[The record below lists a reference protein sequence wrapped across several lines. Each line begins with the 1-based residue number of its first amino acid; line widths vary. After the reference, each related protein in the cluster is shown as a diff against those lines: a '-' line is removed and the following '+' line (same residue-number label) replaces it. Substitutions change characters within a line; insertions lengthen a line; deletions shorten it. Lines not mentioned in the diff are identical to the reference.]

1 MKKNVFKSMTILALT
16 AMLSVPFLGKENI
29 YAADGMIDATQV
41 ITGSQTVSG
50 TVKRADGFYGDMY
63 VVKNGATLTIDAT
76 IDGNRDNVVKGSEA
90 IVKVEAGG
98 KLVINSGTLM
108 NNADT
113 AIVSHG
119 GTVEMNGGNI
129 TNNGSL
135 MKSEAV
141 VTLGGAT
148 YTLTDECDLVGYPC
162 EANFQ
167 TRKTMTSLGL
177 DPDMDSATYMQYLFD
192 QWANRVN
199 AVYTAHDAGKNE
211 VEVSAAAKLTKDS
224 YLELKK
230 WAEAAQSDFKL
241 YGDWT
246 GNTGVG
252 CYDTGNFLSIEN
264 NVKVNPF
271 SDMASVAV
279 YEIQQ
284 NATTHIDVQRK
295 GSVEFINTDVSYG
308 GAISADNASVIN
320 INGGTIGGTAEID
333 DSNYNELNVINGAN
347 RAAFGG
353 AIYVSNSTLTVNGGT
368 IQFNDTYFG
377 KNSTFAPSY
386 TESLSSVGQGG
397 AIYAG
402 ENSIVN
408 IAADVNIL
416 HNRAH
421 SGGAVYAADQS
432 VVTIGA
438 STSGESNI
446 LIQDNQCTFG
456 QGGAIAIAGGK
467 VILNNGTIERNFA
480 NWPEIGTNDQANGGA
495 IAMVSNGSDF
505 EMNGGLIHNNIS
517 VSHGGGI
524 AMLNAGESDT
534 MTFTMNGGTLIDNTA
549 VNSGK
554 AINAFALGTEL
565 YVGNGNKAITLSGG
579 SINNSDKGFEISD
592 NGAIYVDNK
601 NATSDI
607 NFIKLDGVALDG
619 ICYLT
624 SANKVS
630 LTAIENCRDDFK
642 LRLNLSNDFVPGK
655 EVVNG
660 IKAKDLLKNSY
671 ITNPD
676 GRELAVDDAGNLY
689 ILKVIDYSK
698 DPNVSI
704 SGLTKAD
711 GTHYAYGEDYTPKLN
726 GVTDTDSV
734 DISYA
739 EYSEGIDENYSEYIY
754 RNEKPTIPGK
764 YVVQINVKK
773 TVTDSSGTY
782 KTSGFIYQIYEISK
796 LDIQVTIDNQ
806 STQEGY
812 AFAPLTMK
820 ISKGAL
826 QTGDTIEDLKAELT
840 KAEGTAIGKYVIT
853 GKSTSDKYNVIFVN
867 GEYTIKE
874 NAQKVKFLNDFKNIL
889 NEDKDT
895 ITLDKISKVQAAIN
909 AFDQLDEETKA
920 LLQNE
925 DSHLNELKIALDL
938 VQSEIQNYQ
947 DTYQDVINKEM
958 KDTTLSDLDR
968 INEAI
973 DNYDQLSKRA
983 QDQLHSEYKSLAAL
997 RDQIKG
1003 LQDAVDTFKNTHQSI
1018 LSKDVASITNEDLAS
1033 IDKALTDYA
1042 QLSEQEQKE
1051 LSKEYALLLEM
1062 RNQIPEIE
1070 IVNPSD
1076 PEAPS
1081 DPEVPSDQANP
1092 STQDSTAILSTFVM
1106 LLMSAGAIFVFR
1118 KKGLKQ

>member
-1 MKKNVFKSMTILALT
+1 MKKNVFKSVTILTLA

-29 YAADGMIDATQV
+29 YAADGIIDATQV
-41 ITGSQTVSG
+41 ITGSQTVRG

-63 VVKNGATLTIDAT
+63 IIKNGGTLTVDAV
-76 IDGNRDNVVKGSEA
+76 IDGNRDNVTKGSEA
-90 IVKVEAGG
+90 IVKVETG
-98 KLVINSGTLM
+98 GTLIVNGGSLS

-113 AIVSHG
+113 AIVSNG
-119 GTVEMNGGNI
+119 GSIIINNGTIQNNGSLLKNAVTILDGERTFKIADDCGILDDLDSNYYTKKHFGEKTSLEIVEEYQRTWAKAVSDAYQAYADDDFSAYCQHQQTAKEMYTNFEILSGNRTVNNSHPLYGWASTSPFDGLFCNECSNDFGNNSNFKTQFNSKNGHYYEGYPLYEIKADHIYTHFSVAQEKIIDYTLEGVSKGGAIYADQNSSIEINGGNI
-129 TNNGSL
+129 
-135 MKSEAV
+135 
-141 VTLGGAT
+141 
-148 YTLTDECDLVGYPC
+148 
-162 EANFQ
+162 
-167 TRKTMTSLGL
+167 
-177 DPDMDSATYMQYLFD
+177 
-192 QWANRVN
+192 
-199 AVYTAHDAGKNE
+199 
-211 VEVSAAAKLTKDS
+211 
-224 YLELKK
+224 
-230 WAEAAQSDFKL
+230 
-241 YGDWT
+241 
-246 GNTGVG
+246 
-252 CYDTGNFLSIEN
+252 
-264 NVKVNPF
+264 
-271 SDMASVAV
+271 
-279 YEIQQ
+279 
-284 NATTHIDVQRK
+284 
-295 GSVEFINTDVSYG
+295 
-308 GAISADNASVIN
+308 
-320 INGGTIGGTAEID
+320 GGTQELAHPS
-333 DSNYNELNVINGAN
+333 SNSELGILENAN
-347 RAAFGG
+347 KAALGG
-353 AIYVSNSTLTVNGGT
+353 AIYVENSSLEINGGSFK
-368 IQFNDTYFG
+368 FNDTYFG
-377 KNSTFAPSY
+377 KDKYYEQAY
-386 TESLSSVGQGG
+386 TGKLADTGFGG

-402 ENSIVN
+402 QNSKVN
-408 IAADVNIL
+408 IDTNVEFI

-421 SGGAVYAADQS
+421 SGGAIYAANS
-432 VVTIGA
+432 SIVTIGA
-438 STSGESNI
+438 STNEDSGI
-446 LIQDNQCTFG
+446 FIQNNQCTFG

-467 VILNNGTIERNFA
+467 VIFNNGRIERNFA
-480 NWPEIGTNDQANGGA
+480 NWPEIGTNNQANGGA
-495 IAMVSNGSDF
+495 IAMLSNESDF
-505 EMNGGLIHNNIS
+505 EMNGGLIYNNIS

-524 AMLNAGESDT
+524 AMLNSGDSDI
-534 MTFTMNGGTLIDNTA
+534 MTFTMNGGILMNNTA
-549 VNSGK
+549 VNSGR

-579 SINNSDKGFEISD
+579 SINNSDKGFEVSD

-601 NATSDI
+601 NAASDI

-630 LTAIENCRDDFK
+630 LTATENCRDDFK
-642 LRLNLSNDFVPGK
+642 LKLNLSNDFVPGK

-660 IKAKDLLKNSY
+660 VKAKDLLKNSY

-704 SGLTKAD
+704 SGLTKSD

-739 EYSEGIDENYSEYIY
+739 TYSEGIDENYSEYIY
-754 RNEKPTIPGK
+754 RNEKPTLPGK

-773 TVTDSSGTY
+773 TVIDSSGAY
-782 KTSGFIYQIYEISK
+782 KTSGFVYQIYEISK

-826 QTGDTIEDLKAELT
+826 QSGDTIEDLKAELT
-840 KAEGTAIGKYVIT
+840 KAEGTAIGKYMIT
-853 GKSTSDKYNVIFVN
+853 GKSKSDKYNVIFVN

-895 ITLDKISKVQAAIN
+895 ITLDKMSKVQAAMN
-909 AFDQLDEETKA
+909 AFNQLDEETKA

-925 DSHLNELKIALDL
+925 YSHLSELKTALDF
-938 VQSEIQNYQ
+938 VQSEMQNYQ
-947 DTYQDVINKEM
+947 NTYQDVINKEM
-958 KDTTLSDLDR
+958 KDTSLSDLNR

-983 QDQLHSEYKSLAAL
+983 QDQLHSEYKKLTAL

-1042 QLSEQEQKE
+1042 QLSEQAQKE

-1062 RNQIPEIE
+1062 RNQITEIE

-1076 PEAPS
+1076 PA
-1081 DPEVPSDQANP
+1081 VPSDQTNP

-1106 LLMSAGAIFVFR
+1106 LLMSAEAIFVFR
-1118 KKGLKQ
+1118 KKRLEQ